1 MTADEILRSMAT
13 MRAAFITECV
23 IDGKLCN
30 VGGIAPIRTQR

>member
-13 MRAAFITECV
+13 MRAAFIIECV

-30 VGGIAPIRTQR
+30 IGGTAPICTRR